1 MLLLLGMT
9 AFLMIYFDVRYLF
22 SDTVVTGGDTAS
34 WQGVADHLMKVL
46 IPSGRLTGWDMGN
59 FCGYPNF
66 NFYFL
71 PPFLLAVVPST
82 LFGIP
87 LTIALKWAIMSGIFL
102 LPPAAYWGLRNMKYR
117 FPVPIMGAAGAM
129 LLMFNESY
137 TMFGANTLSTFAG
150 EFCYMFAFALF
161 IYFKIGRH

>member
-1 MLLLLGMT
+1 MRDRTDRIYNYLDTFLLLGIT

-34 WQGVADHLMKVL
+34 YHGVADHLMKVL

-71 PPFLLAVVPST
+71 PPFLLAVVPSM
-82 LFGIP
+82 LLGIP
-87 LTIALKWAIMSGIFL
+87 LTIALKWSIMSGIFL
-102 LPPAAYWGLRNMKYR
+102 LPAAAYWCLRNMGYR
-117 FPVPIMGAAGAM
+117 FPVPM
-129 LLMFNESY
+129 NR
-137 TMFGANTLSTFAG
+137 LSII
-150 EFCYMFAFALF
+150 LQPPPPLPW
-161 IYFKIGRH
+161 KGRR